1 MRIALIC
8 LRAGKKSIGTNF
20 FRGNLD
26 DVISRFI
33 AAGNFFN
40 EDTFIR
46 LCGDSPLIDPEI
58 VDEVI
63 KTFHENQCDLCGLS
77 GEFPDGLDCSVFSFK
92 ALEKSWRE
100 AELKSE
106 REHVGPY
113 IEKNPDI
120 FKIKPVYLFNNMEH
134 LRWTLDTPED
144 QQLINEIFN
153 ELYSE
158 DNIFLTKDILEL
170 LERKPNLL
178 NINDKIVRNEGYII
192 SLNDD
197 EKVNNE

>member
-1 MRIALIC
+1 
-8 LRAGKKSIGTNF
+8 
-20 FRGNLD
+20 
-26 DVISRFI
+26 
-33 AAGNFFN
+33 
-40 EDTFIR
+40 
-46 LCGDSPLIDPEI
+46 
-58 VDEVI
+58 
-63 KTFHENQCDLCGLS
+63 
-77 GEFPDGLDCSVFSFK
+77 
-92 ALEKSWRE
+92 
-100 AELKSE
+100 
-106 REHVGPY
+106 
-113 IEKNPDI
+113 
-120 FKIKPVYLFNNMEH
+120 MEH
-134 LRWTLDTPED
+134 LRWTLDIED

>member
-1 MRIALIC
+1 
-8 LRAGKKSIGTNF
+8 
-20 FRGNLD
+20 
-26 DVISRFI
+26 
-33 AAGNFFN
+33 
-40 EDTFIR
+40 
-46 LCGDSPLIDPEI
+46 
-58 VDEVI
+58 
-63 KTFHENQCDLCGLS
+63 
-77 GEFPDGLDCSVFSFK
+77 
-92 ALEKSWRE
+92 
-100 AELKSE
+100 
-106 REHVGPY
+106 
-113 IEKNPDI
+113 
-120 FKIKPVYLFNNMEH
+120 MEH

-158 DNIFLTKDILEL
+158 DNIFLAKDILEL

>member
-1 MRIALIC
+1 
-8 LRAGKKSIGTNF
+8 
-20 FRGNLD
+20 
-26 DVISRFI
+26 
-33 AAGNFFN
+33 
-40 EDTFIR
+40 
-46 LCGDSPLIDPEI
+46 
-58 VDEVI
+58 
-63 KTFHENQCDLCGLS
+63 
-77 GEFPDGLDCSVFSFK
+77 
-92 ALEKSWRE
+92 
-100 AELKSE
+100 
-106 REHVGPY
+106 
-113 IEKNPDI
+113 
-120 FKIKPVYLFNNMEH
+120 MEH